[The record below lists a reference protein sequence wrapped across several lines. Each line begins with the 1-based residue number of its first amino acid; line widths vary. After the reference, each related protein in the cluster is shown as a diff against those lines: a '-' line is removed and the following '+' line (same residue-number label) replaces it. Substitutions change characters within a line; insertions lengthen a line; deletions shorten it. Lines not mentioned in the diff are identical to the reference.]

1 MKYTILICS
10 GFLAVAALLAIS
22 GCTGDGSPTLLPNAD
37 PALRKTST
45 ELAADSAK
53 RAYEA
58 DAPKGAVP
66 IARAE
71 YDVQNRKF
79 ELANT
84 GDSDLHDVEVWVN
97 QKYVLNVPNIS
108 KNSSKA
114 LNFEMFYDM
123 DGHHFW
129 YDHGKYPVNT
139 LQIFWQGKMYDV
151 VATLQ

>member
-1 MKYTILICS
+1 MKYTATIYG
-10 GFLAVAALLAIS
+10 GFLSLAAILALS
-22 GCTGDGSPTLLPNAD
+22 GCTGDGTPTLLPNSD

-58 DAPKGAVP
+58 EAPKGTAA

-71 YDVQNRKF
+71 FNVQDRKF
-79 ELANT
+79 DLANT
-84 GDSDLHDVEVWVN
+84 SDSDLHDVEVWVN
-97 QKYVLNVPNIS
+97 QKYVVNVPNIS
-108 KNSSKA
+108 KNSSKT
-114 LNFEMFYDM
+114 LNFELFYDM

-129 YDHGKYPVNT
+129 TDHGKNPVQT

-151 VATLQ
+151 VATLE